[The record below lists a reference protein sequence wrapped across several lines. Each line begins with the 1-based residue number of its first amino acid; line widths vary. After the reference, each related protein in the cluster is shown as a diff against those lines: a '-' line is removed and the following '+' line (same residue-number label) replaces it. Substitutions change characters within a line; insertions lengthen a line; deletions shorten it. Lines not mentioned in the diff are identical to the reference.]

1 MLLLLPTLQLARA
14 ALSRWYTWN
23 CSPPY
28 ARITSSIAR
37 LLVSFAGTKH
47 CCLTAVNRG
56 GALCCPDFPRDRG
69 LKPRFFFPYPAIDR
83 HTIICCCC
91 FWCEKAD
98 LACKVTAFFS
108 NTQKKHKNT
117 VFLPSIFGLS
127 SAYLRLKTCALA
139 RVCVYRCVRL
149 TKNAY
154 ICDLR
159 RSCIFFDIPP
169 KSRKMQKN
177 AQKFVYIKKKQ

>member
-14 ALSRWYTWN
+14 ALRRWYTWN

-28 ARITSSIAR
+28 ARITSSFTR

-83 HTIICCCC
+83 HTIIRSFAFLSKPQNSVQSYC
-91 FWCEKAD
+91 FFFKYTKK
-98 LACKVTAFFS
+98 LQKYRNSAFY
-108 NTQKKHKNT
+108 
-117 VFLPSIFGLS
+117 LRLIIGLS
-127 SAYLRLKTCALA
+127 SALVCARE
-139 RVCVYRCVRL
+139 RVCVYRYVRL
-149 TKNAY
+149 TENAY

-159 RSCIFFDIPP
+159 RFCIFFDIPP
-169 KSRKMQKN
+169 KLEKC
-177 AQKFVYIKKKQ
+177 KK

>member
-1 MLLLLPTLQLARA
+1 MLPTLQLARA

-69 LKPRFFFPYPAIDR
+69 LKPEDFLPLPRDR
-83 HTIICCCC
+83 PTHYLHFAAPLKWGPRKFIIFGESGGTSRPMPQAAVIATLLPNAQSGIRESNPPPRLGKPMHYRCANAA
-91 FWCEKAD
+91 KKR
-98 LACKVTAFFS
+98 CKVTTFF
-108 NTQKKHKNT
+108 
-117 VFLPSIFGLS
+117 
-127 SAYLRLKTCALA
+127 
-139 RVCVYRCVRL
+139 
-149 TKNAY
+149 
-154 ICDLR
+154 
-159 RSCIFFDIPP
+159 
-169 KSRKMQKN
+169 
-177 AQKFVYIKKKQ
+177 